1 MCAGYCSDSDL
12 EVLMED
18 VLTVSLD
25 IVDAMP
31 GVIAAGMAVSCLV
44 VSAAGALVGGF
55 KALISLIGR

>member
-1 MCAGYCSDSDL
+1 
-12 EVLMED
+12 MED

-31 GVIAAGMAVSCLV
+31 GVIAAGMVVSCLV
-44 VSAAGALVGGF
+44 VSAVGALVGGF